1 VIEPMNDQ
9 PTEQRELDEALA
21 QAREAFA
28 GKGDDELLDEITDVI
43 DQVRASRRREMPS
56 STSS

>member
-1 VIEPMNDQ
+1 MNDQ